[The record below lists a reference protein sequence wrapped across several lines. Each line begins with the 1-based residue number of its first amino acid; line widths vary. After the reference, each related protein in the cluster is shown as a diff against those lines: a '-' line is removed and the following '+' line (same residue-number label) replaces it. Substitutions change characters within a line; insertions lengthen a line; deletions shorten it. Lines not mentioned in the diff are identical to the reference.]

1 VKHRSILLFFTI
13 LLLGYPTFLFAEA
26 GDTIPSIYRPINNIS
41 SGLNKPQTGFGY
53 GNNVGVT
60 EFELPSSGAQQAAG
74 AGKSVAEEGKMKAS
88 ISKLRF
94 LVPKDCMVDYVTAN
108 EAIKACADGGNRAS
122 MMCLEHL
129 SPALQELIP
138 NLGLIASAI
147 GVVTG
152 TKEKCEK
159 ANQGMRLAQGAL
171 AAYNVACAGG
181 MMACKSACGKA
192 KASLQKVNAEA
203 TAYGTAKPTSK
214 AACSEL
220 VTQTETISASIVE
233 VTGSCTGY
241 SVNLVA
247 AAAAAAQVIMDVA
260 KSKECA
266 DQTSAAE
273 VSICATNPN
282 DPSCVNCT
290 DPKFAS
296 NPICICAASPRSPG
310 CESQSN
316 LPITAPVL
324 NEGSDGSGAGDLV
337 GGGSDGSGVQSFAG
351 GEGSSGGPSSAG
363 LAGGAGG
370 GGSSGADG
378 SGKAKGDGADN
389 SKKLNTNI
397 LSDSGG
403 GGGGGRQG
411 FGHLGK
417 YAEMLPQNQAL
428 LNQRGLASA
437 QNGKD
442 QITTS
447 NGLSNW
453 QKVKNRYQESKTL
466 LMSP

>member
-53 GNNVGVT
+53 GNDVGVT

-74 AGKSVAEEGKMKAS
+74 AGKSVAEEGKMKAVVS
-88 ISKLRF
+88 NLKSSAFSLFSCVK
-94 LVPKDCMVDYVTAN
+94 AN
-108 EAIKACADGGNRAS
+108 EMAVPPMDACAAAAERAS

-181 MMACKSACGKA
+181 MMMCKSACSKA
-192 KASLQKVNAEA
+192 VTSIKSAQTASVSDVTCEQTLFVKA
-203 TAYGTAKPTSK
+203 TASVEAASTA
-214 AACSEL
+214 
-220 VTQTETISASIVE
+220 
-233 VTGSCTGY
+233 CTGFTT
-241 SVNLVA
+241 NLAA

-324 NEGSDGSGAGDLV
+324 NEGSDGSGAGGLIA
-337 GGGSDGSGVQSFAG
+337 GGSNGSGVQSFAG